1 MKKYLIFMTAVFLSG
16 LTGCATPGS
25 NRPLSSGDRVVWVKD
40 FVPLKS
46 IVVDKAQQRELSD
59 KIALMLDSRYSHK
72 FSAIYRDLP
81 PNSETSIV
89 VSGVISDFG
98 PGSASDKDNDIDNLN
113 TWMERFGAGKL
124 TIEYTVIDAATNE
137 KLIDNA
143 KIDLTIYED
152 LDYFGWTRLD
162 QTVNAAV
169 EKIVR
174 AIGGLKIKKL

>member
-1 MKKYLIFMTAVFLSG
+1 MKKYLFFMTAVFLSA
-16 LTGCATPGS
+16 LTGCATSGS
-25 NRPLSSGDRVVWVKD
+25 NRPLLSGDRVIWVKD
-40 FVPLKS
+40 FVPLES
-46 IVVDKAQQRELSD
+46 IVVDKDKQRDLSD

-98 PGSASDKDNDIDNLN
+98 PGSTSDKDNDTDNLN
-113 TWMERFGAGKL
+113 TWMQRFGAGKF
-124 TIEYTVIDAATNE
+124 TVEYTVIDAASNE
-137 KLIDNA
+137 KLIDKAQIN
-143 KIDLTIYED
+143 LTIYED
-152 LDYFGWTRLD
+152 LEYFGWTRLE